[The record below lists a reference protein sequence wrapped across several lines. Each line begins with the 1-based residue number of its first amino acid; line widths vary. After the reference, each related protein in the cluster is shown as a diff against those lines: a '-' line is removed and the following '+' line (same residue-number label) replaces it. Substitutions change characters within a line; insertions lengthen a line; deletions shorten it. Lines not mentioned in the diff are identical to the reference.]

1 MSTTIFP
8 GPPLSIPYF
17 TCEYRANRP
26 SQVPVHA
33 PTDRASGADKAIAD
47 RTPAEQVK
55 DSIEWPKMQGGA
67 GIGGA
72 RRPEW
77 IPFPCLA
84 VAGQDTVDPRD
95 NRLKAFS

>member
-47 RTPAEQVK
+47 RTPAEQVQ

-67 GIGGA
+67 GIGGPGG
-72 RRPEW
+72 RNG
-77 IPFPCLA
+77 FPSPA
-84 VAGQDTVDPRD
+84 
-95 NRLKAFS
+95 